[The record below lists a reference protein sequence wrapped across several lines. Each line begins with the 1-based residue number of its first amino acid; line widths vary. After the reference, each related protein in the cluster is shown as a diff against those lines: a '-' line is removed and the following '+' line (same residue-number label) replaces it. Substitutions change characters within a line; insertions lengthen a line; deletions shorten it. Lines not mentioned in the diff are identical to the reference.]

1 MAEVAKEKGVH
12 VVLVSSA
19 LVTPKN
25 RFSPIRLI
33 LNNIR
38 WGLMDAK
45 VAPNPHNCGSP
56 LTCTVDPEFHQLKFW
71 CRSQVCLLWTAPSKG
86 SAAMGLC
93 TI

>member
-45 VAPNPHNCGSP
+45 VASTTPFGRSLLSLPRR
-56 LTCTVDPEFHQLKFW
+56 LKYSG
-71 CRSQVCLLWTAPSKG
+71 C
-86 SAAMGLC
+86 
-93 TI
+93 

>member
-1 MAEVAKEKGVH
+1 VCPQGVRNVAQVAKEKGLH

-25 RFSPIRLI
+25 RFSPIRLL

-45 VAPNPHNCGSP
+45 VILFCACKPMA
-56 LTCTVDPEFHQLKFW
+56 T
-71 CRSQVCLLWTAPSKG
+71 R
-86 SAAMGLC
+86 
-93 TI
+93 TILQFAGN